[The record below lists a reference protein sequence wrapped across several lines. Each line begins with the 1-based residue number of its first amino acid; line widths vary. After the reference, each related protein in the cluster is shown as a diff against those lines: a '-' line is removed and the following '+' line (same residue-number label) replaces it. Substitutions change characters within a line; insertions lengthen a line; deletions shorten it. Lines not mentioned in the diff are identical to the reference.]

1 MIVYGVISRLN
12 GTKNDENLIFF
23 TSISLC
29 FLYFFFLLNCT
40 INNSLQHVGL
50 LSETYVMYRLLGS
63 YVMILPVGM
72 RFVQHCLLEQL
83 VEPLR

>member
-1 MIVYGVISRLN
+1 
-12 GTKNDENLIFF
+12 
-23 TSISLC
+23 
-29 FLYFFFLLNCT
+29 
-40 INNSLQHVGL
+40 VGL